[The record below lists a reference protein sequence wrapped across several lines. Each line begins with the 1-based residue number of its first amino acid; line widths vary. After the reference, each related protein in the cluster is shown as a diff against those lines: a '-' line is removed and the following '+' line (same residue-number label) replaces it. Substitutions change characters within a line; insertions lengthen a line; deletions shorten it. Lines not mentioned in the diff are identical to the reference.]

1 VELFPVQSTAFPDTE
16 FFCNTM
22 EIINDIE
29 VIQNRCLEARRDGKR
44 IVMVPTMGCL
54 HEGHLSLMR
63 EGRKHG
69 DLLVASIFVNPTQ
82 FGPKEDFASY
92 PRDLKRD
99 AELAAEAGV
108 DILFH
113 PGAESMYPNGY
124 KTYVNVEGLTKTLC
138 GESRPGH
145 FRGVTT
151 VVCKLFNIVQP
162 HMALFGR
169 KDFQQLT
176 VLRRMVSDL
185 NLPIEVVGMP
195 TVRERDGLAMSSRN
209 IFLSAE
215 ERKQALALVDALRQA
230 RTAAR
235 HGESH
240 SRRLIGLV
248 RERIGR
254 EPDAQIDYVKICD
267 GDTLENVDRVD
278 ENSVLLLAVRIGK
291 TRLID
296 NNYLFEEV

>member
-1 VELFPVQSTAFPDTE
+1 
-16 FFCNTM
+16 M
-22 EIINDIE
+22 EIIKDIA
-29 VIQNRCLEARRDGKR
+29 IAQNRCLEARQGGKR
-44 IVMVPTMGCL
+44 IVLVPTMGCL

-63 EGRKHG
+63 EGRQRG
-69 DLLVASIFVNPTQ
+69 DVLVSSIFVNPAQ
-82 FGPKEDFASY
+82 FGPKEDFAAY
-92 PRDLKRD
+92 PRDFKRD
-99 AELAAEAGV
+99 AKLADEAGV

-113 PGAESMYPNGY
+113 PAPEAMYPNGY

-138 GESRPGH
+138 GENRPGH

-151 VVCKLFNIVQP
+151 VVSKLFNIIQP
-162 HMALFGR
+162 QVALFGR
-169 KDFQQLT
+169 KDFQQWT
-176 VLRRMVSDL
+176 VLRRMVADL
-185 NLPIEVVGMP
+185 NLPIEIVGMP

-209 IFLSAE
+209 VFLSVA

-230 RTAAR
+230 RSAAR
-235 HGESH
+235 QGEHH

-267 GDTLENVDRVD
+267 GDTLENVERVD
-278 ENSVLLLAVRIGK
+278 VHSVLLLAVRIGQ

-296 NNYLFEEV
+296 NNILYEEV

>member
-1 VELFPVQSTAFPDTE
+1 
-16 FFCNTM
+16 M

-29 VIQNRCLEARRDGKR
+29 VVQSRCLEARQNGKR

-63 EGRKHG
+63 EGRKRG

-82 FGPKEDFASY
+82 FGPKEDFAAY

-99 AELAAEAGV
+99 AALAAEAGV

-113 PGAESMYPNGY
+113 PTPESMYPNGY

-162 HMALFGR
+162 HLALFGR

-209 IFLSAE
+209 VFLSPE

-230 RTAAR
+230 RTAAN
-235 HGESH
+235 HGEKH
-240 SRRLIGLV
+240 TRRLVGLV